1 MWNDITT
8 RQSRR
13 VTFDLWRAAD
23 SSAKLHCVG
32 SASSPAVD
40 IEPIESTPM
49 PYLPASVI
57 PEGLIID
64 ATAIGMS
71 SCSGRSWSLAARSLN
86 HSHS

>member
-1 MWNDITT
+1 MWNDIRM

-13 VTFDLWRAAD
+13 DTFEPWRAAD

-32 SASSPAVD
+32 SASRPAVD
-40 IEPIESTPM
+40 IEPIERTPM
-49 PYLPASVI
+49 PYLPASVM

-71 SCSGRSWSLAARSLN
+71 SWSGRSWSLAARSLN